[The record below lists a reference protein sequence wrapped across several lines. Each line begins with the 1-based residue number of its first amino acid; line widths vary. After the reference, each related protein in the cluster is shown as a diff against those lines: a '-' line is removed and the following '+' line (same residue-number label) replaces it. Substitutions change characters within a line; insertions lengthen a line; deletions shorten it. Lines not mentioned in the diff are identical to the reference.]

1 MAIVSAFIG
10 RSFKK
15 EDEPLWGEIS
25 KFLDSLKKVG
35 FEWED
40 ADEGQTRPISDKV
53 KEKIERNDMFIGI
66 LLKRD
71 IICSK
76 RLSLCGKYHISE
88 TINWTT
94 SYWIIQESGYA
105 IGKEKKVLFLIEDGL
120 DIPGGLNADFERVI
134 IYRNNLSATFTKLN
148 EHITNEISLKVK
160 YIEPQPSLKSV
171 DIIIPQKSEIQEQE
185 KIADEKTLNFGK
197 VIDAIKG
204 KDYSLAEKMFNELLQ
219 QDQFKDEELK
229 TTAHIVY
236 YETLYLSG
244 RNEALGNLKKIADE
258 NPENYYA
265 VKALVECF
273 QLYDK
278 HKDAK
283 ETVESYLQRTKTY
296 DIKLKLSILLSTI
309 NIKLK
314 DFDQA
319 KENIYPFLILRNISS
334 NSDEQNFYIYKSL
347 GDIYKEQ
354 GDLEISCSLYEMAL
368 NYEPTDLSIRFR
380 LAYDYDEIKKY
391 ALSAY
396 HYKTYLKTSEDSTA
410 INNLGV
416 EYERLKLFG
425 KAVHSYMKAIS
436 KDNTLANA
444 NIARLYL
451 EKGFYDDAEK
461 ILNHAIEKKEHHE
474 NVDYYLNQLKTSIE
488 KEEKDEESLIKVAQD
503 YREFIL
509 DYAQA
514 IAVPF
519 NNYEAITGLWITD
532 YMDLKEFKI
541 QLISPNVLAGEHEL
555 PYTSFR
561 TGFLAYAYGTS
572 KQKPVTRIKKIN
584 FSGRMINRGLRYSI
598 KISSD
603 SESLLTSGIS
613 TELSG
618 FGIFSQDNQEI
629 KFIVEK
635 EGKLESFTA
644 KKSIKA

>member
-1 MAIVSAFIG
+1 MPIVSAFIG
-10 RSFKK
+10 RSFNKT
-15 EDEPLWGEIS
+15 DEPLWIEVS
-25 KFLDSLKKVG
+25 KFLNSLKKVG
-35 FEWED
+35 FDWED
-40 ADEGQTRPISDKV
+40 AEEGQARPISDKV
-53 KEKIERNDMFIGI
+53 KEKIARNDMFIGI

-71 IICSK
+71 LICNK
-76 RLSLCGKYHISE
+76 RLSLLRRYHISE

-105 IGKEKKVLFLIEDGL
+105 IGKGRKVVFLIEDGL
-120 DIPGGLNADFERVI
+120 DIPGGLNADFQYVD

-148 EHITNEISLKVK
+148 EIITNEISSKVR
-160 YIEPQPSLKSV
+160 YVEEQPSLKSV
-171 DIIIPQKSEIQEQE
+171 EVLSPQKSEIQEQE
-185 KIADEKTLNFGK
+185 KVVNEKTLKFGE
-197 VIDAIKG
+197 VLDAIKG
-204 KDYSLAEKMFNELLQ
+204 KDYSSAEKMFNTLLE
-219 QDQFKDEELK
+219 QDSFKDEKLK
-229 TTAHIVY
+229 TIAYLLY
-236 YETLYLSG
+236 YKELYFSG
-244 RNEALGNLKKIADE
+244 RNEAFNYIKKIADE
-258 NPENYYA
+258 NPENYFA
-265 VKALVECF
+265 VQSLTECLQF
-273 QLYDK
+273 YDK
-278 HKDAK
+278 YKEAK
-283 ETVESYLQRTKTY
+283 ETVESYLKAINNY
-296 DIKLKLSILLSTI
+296 DTKLSLSLLLSSI

-314 DFDQA
+314 EFENA
-319 KENIYPFLILRNISS
+319 KENLLSFFTNISANS
-334 NSDEQNFYIYKSL
+334 NEQNFQIYKSL

-425 KAVHSYMKAIS
+425 KGAHSYMKAIS

-451 EKGFYDDAEK
+451 EKGFYDDAGK

-519 NNYEAITGLWITD
+519 NQFEGISGIWLTD
-532 YMDLKEFKI
+532 YNDLKEFKI
-541 QLISPNVLAGEHEL
+541 QFVSPDTLTGEHQIQ
-555 PYTSFR
+555 YTSAIPYR
-561 TGFLAYAYGTS
+561 MGLLAYTYGVS
-572 KQKPVTRIKKIN
+572 KQEPVTRIKKIT
-584 FSGRMINRGLRYSI
+584 FSGRIINRGLRYSI

-603 SESLLTSGIS
+603 SESLLTSALS
-613 TELSG
+613 TELTG
-618 FGIFSQDNQEI
+618 LGIFSPDNQEI
-629 KFIVEK
+629 RFIIEK
-635 EGKLESFTA
+635 EGKIESFTA
-644 KKSIKA
+644 KKFN

>member
-10 RSFKK
+10 RSFNKAG
-15 EDEPLWGEIS
+15 EPLWIEIS

-35 FEWED
+35 FDWEN
-40 ADEGQTRPISDKV
+40 AEEGQARPISDKV
-53 KEKIERNDMFIGI
+53 KEKIARNDIFIGI

-71 IICSK
+71 LICSK
-76 RLSLCGKYHISE
+76 RLSLLGRYHISE

-105 IGKEKKVLFLIEDGL
+105 IGKGRKVIFLIEDGL
-120 DIPGGLNADFERVI
+120 NIPGGLNADFQYVD
-134 IYRNNLSATFTKLN
+134 IYRNTLSATFTKLN
-148 EHITNEISLKVK
+148 EIITDEISLKVR
-160 YIEPQPSLKSV
+160 YIEAQPSLKSV
-171 DIIIPQKSEIQEQE
+171 GVLSPQRSEIQEQE
-185 KIADEKTLNFGK
+185 KVVEEKTLNFGK
-197 VIDAIKG
+197 VIDAIEG

-229 TTAHIVY
+229 TTARIFY
-236 YETLYLSG
+236 YKILYLSG
-244 RNEALGNLKKIADE
+244 RNEAYNHLKKIADE
-258 NPENYYA
+258 NPENYFA
-265 VKALVECF
+265 VQSLTECLQF
-273 QLYDK
+273 YDK
-278 HKDAK
+278 YKEAK
-283 ETVESYLQRTKTY
+283 KTVGSYLKVINNY
-296 DIKLKLSILLSTI
+296 DTKLSLSLLLSSI

-314 DFDQA
+314 EFENA
-319 KENIYPFLILRNISS
+319 KENLLSFFTNISANS
-334 NSDEQNFYIYKSL
+334 NEQNFQIYKSL

-425 KAVHSYMKAIS
+425 KSVHSYMKAIS

-474 NVDYYLNQLKTSIE
+474 NINYYLNQLKTSIE
-488 KEEKDEESLIKVAQD
+488 KEEKNEESLIKVVQD

-509 DYAQA
+509 DYAQV
-514 IAVPF
+514 ITVPF
-519 NNYEAITGLWITD
+519 NQLEGIGGIWLTD
-532 YMDLKEFKI
+532 YSDLKEFEI
-541 QLISPNVLAGEHEL
+541 QFVSPDTLTGEHQIQ
-555 PYTSFR
+555 YTSAIPYR
-561 TGFLAYAYGTS
+561 MGLLAYTYGVS
-572 KQKPVTRIKKIN
+572 KQEPITRIKKTT
-584 FSGRMINRGLRYSI
+584 FSGKIINRGLRYSI
-598 KISSD
+598 NISSD
-603 SESLLTSGIS
+603 SETLLTAGLRA
-613 TELSG
+613 ELTG
-618 FGIFSQDNQEI
+618 LGIFSLDKHEI
-629 KFIVEK
+629 KFVVEK
-635 EGKLESFTA
+635 EGNFEFFTA
-644 KKSIKA
+644 KKLN